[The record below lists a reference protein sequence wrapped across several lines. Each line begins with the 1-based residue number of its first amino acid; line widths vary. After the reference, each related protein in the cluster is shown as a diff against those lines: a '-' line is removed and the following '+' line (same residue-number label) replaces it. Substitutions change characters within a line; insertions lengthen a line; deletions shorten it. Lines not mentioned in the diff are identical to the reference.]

1 MNKIDIIINEVFPA
15 GSHSVRWNG
24 NHFPSGIYFCQLQAG
39 STIKVN
45 KLVLIKKKD
54 SRYEKNNVYRG
65 NHQPN
70 VALGPANVPRQ
81 TQSGIHWW
89 NWYISCSWWRL
100 SFKKIMA

>member
-45 KLVLIKKKD
+45 KLVLIK
-54 SRYEKNNVYRG
+54 
-65 NHQPN
+65 
-70 VALGPANVPRQ
+70 
-81 TQSGIHWW
+81 
-89 NWYISCSWWRL
+89 
-100 SFKKIMA
+100 